1 MQMLAADLLWGMTP
15 TQMALLASG
24 AALIFALKRWRQVA
38 VHQRAGAAGA
48 RSLAERARA
57 SGRSAETAEALA
69 VGLNRP
75 MAVQS
80 GGGGGGRSPLSVRE
94 LTVEIQALLGEVEET
109 ARRAAA
115 QVDNRYRKL
124 EQLVLEADD
133 KIQRLEALMAA
144 AQRTG
149 ARGDVLAA
157 TGGAELLSRLRQE
170 RGAPSAIEDPAYQ
183 PIYRLADAGRTPR
196 EIAQELGR
204 QPGEVELILA
214 LRKRAGV

>member
-24 AALIFALKRWRQVA
+24 AALIFALKRWRQIVL
-38 VHQRAGAAGA
+38 HQRAAA
-48 RSLAERARA
+48 RSAGLGGGGM
-57 SGRSAETAEALA
+57 GRGTADVAAA

-75 MAVQS
+75 MAVHGS
-80 GGGGGGRSPLSVRE
+80 AGAGSGRSPLNVRE
-94 LTVEIQALLGEVEET
+94 LTVEIQALLTEVEET

-149 ARGDVLAA
+149 ARGDALAS

-170 RGAPSAIEDPAYQ
+170 RGAPSATEDPAYQ
-183 PIYRLADAGRTPR
+183 PIYRLADAGHCAR

-214 LRKRAGV
+214 LRQRSVS